1 MKPMTKCILIH
12 EPLHAN
18 DAAVF
23 AQSETH
29 LQNLCDCF
37 LAWSSTWRKL
47 SLSYEWSSSILGND
61 RTSSM
66 WSTSCR
72 NKVFAKHLC
81 DTSWWN
87 ALREFCKTLNV
98 EALLI
103 WIETS
108 ATMAGHMTRMPE
120 DWWGESY
127 CLHPQKSGRGWMTA
141 SPTWLGP
148 ILMWKQQSHQ
158 RFLRPIRQG

>member
-87 ALREFCKTLNV
+87 ALREFCKTVNV

-103 WIETS
+103 WTETS

-120 DWWGESY
+120 ERLVRWVLLPTPTEKWPRLNDCISNQTWTHPDGE
-127 CLHPQKSGRGWMTA
+127 TA
-141 SPTWLGP
+141 EPSEV
-148 ILMWKQQSHQ
+148 S
-158 RFLRPIRQG
+158 

>member
-120 DWWGESY
+120 ERLVRWVLLPTPTEKWPRLNDCISNLTWTHPDGE
-127 CLHPQKSGRGWMTA
+127 TA
-141 SPTWLGP
+141 EPSEV
-148 ILMWKQQSHQ
+148 S
-158 RFLRPIRQG
+158 